1 MFDRATAQL
10 PAYPQEIPAAYA
22 SRGCVAAKPGSARN
36 RQMPCVPDGLGHPVR
51 HVGAAYRRTATGT
64 ITPSSTTLIASVVIT
79 GCCSGHTWGTGTP

>member
-36 RQMPCVPDGLGHPVR
+36 RQMPCVPTASAIQFVTLGP
-51 HVGAAYRRTATGT
+51 RTAGRRLA
-64 ITPSSTTLIASVVIT
+64 PSRRAVRRSSPA
-79 GCCSGHTWGTGTP
+79 W